1 MANSF
6 DKLVNEICNLVT
18 ENELSR
24 KSKTGKKRRKR
35 TKREQKLFNNT
46 IKFILAKLWKDL
58 NTVPVKE
65 TSFNLYQHYY
75 SNNKRYTNH
84 LGLAY
89 RTFKAVYDTLCKL
102 NYITMTAEKRYN
114 PEKPEDAR
122 SRMHIPDG
130 YLRER
135 LLGLSEKFSYT
146 IGISMD
152 SNKSLIWIPIIL
164 LTVAMLPLP
173 YGYYMI
179 LRLVI
184 PIFSVI
190 MAINAYKIS
199 SDSLYTFI
207 FIGMAILYNPFLPI
221 SLFKEMWVVLNLIS
235 AGVFFMYRRA
245 TN

>member
-1 MANSF
+1 
-6 DKLVNEICNLVT
+6 
-18 ENELSR
+18 
-24 KSKTGKKRRKR
+24 
-35 TKREQKLFNNT
+35 
-46 IKFILAKLWKDL
+46 
-58 NTVPVKE
+58 
-65 TSFNLYQHYY
+65 
-75 SNNKRYTNH
+75 
-84 LGLAY
+84 
-89 RTFKAVYDTLCKL
+89 
-102 NYITMTAEKRYN
+102 
-114 PEKPEDAR
+114 
-122 SRMHIPDG
+122 
-130 YLRER
+130 
-135 LLGLSEKFSYT
+135 
-146 IGISMD
+146 MD

-221 SLFKEMWVVLNLIS
+221 SLFKEMWAVLNLIS